1 MRAAPSSWPLAGALQ
16 AVALEILRYGPLPRT
31 DVARRLDL
39 SPGTLTRL
47 AGELI
52 AAGLIADG
60 AEQPTG
66 NPGRGTRPLRIIPDS
81 HHFIGMKLT
90 GTTLFGLRTNLRS
103 DAAAFASVPLR
114 STQPEEVAD
123 QISEFAEKLAADVA
137 ISGIGIGLGGR
148 IDNSGLVVSA
158 PFLRWQNVPLATSV
172 SQRLNVPVVIDN
184 DLTAL
189 TEFENWFGDGA
200 GLDRFAVVTI
210 GAGVG
215 YGAVANREVI
225 TSVDAGL
232 GLVGHW
238 PLDPL
243 GPLCPEGH
251 RGCAHAMLAMP
262 SIAAA
267 ATQTMG
273 RDVDYQKALELASSG
288 TPGPRRVVNASG
300 HALGLLIADIANL
313 ILPQLVI
320 IGGEGAL
327 LAEVA
332 AESLQSGISERR
344 HPKATPLNIV
354 ISKADDELWCRG
366 AAVRAIERFVLGTTA
381 TGGEVPA

>member
-1 MRAAPSSWPLAGALQ
+1 MRVAPSSWPLAGAPQ

-31 DVARRLDL
+31 DVAHRLGL
-39 SPGTLTRL
+39 SAGTLTRL

-52 AAGLIADG
+52 TAGLIADG

-66 NPGRGTRPLRIIPDS
+66 NPGRGTRPLRIVADS
-81 HHFIGMKLT
+81 HHFIGLKLT
-90 GTTLFGLRTNLRS
+90 GTELFGVRTDLRA
-103 DAAAFASVPLR
+103 DAAAFASTRLR
-114 STQPEEVAD
+114 STNAAEVAD
-123 QISEFAEKLAADVA
+123 QIAEFADGLAGEVP

-148 IDNSGLVVSA
+148 VDDAGLVVAA
-158 PFLRWQNVPLATSV
+158 PFLKWQNVPLAELVT
-172 SQRLNVPVVIDN
+172 QRLAVPVVIDN

-267 ATQTMG
+267 TSQTMG
-273 RDVDYQKALELASSG
+273 RELDYQQSLELAAAG
-288 TPGPRRVVNASG
+288 TAGPRRVVDAAG
-300 HALGLLIADIANL
+300 RALGLLIADIANL

-332 AESLQSGISERR
+332 GDALHAGIAERR
-344 HPKATPLNIV
+344 HPKASPVSIV

-366 AAVRAIERFVLGTTA
+366 AAVRAIERFVLGLTPT
-381 TGGEVPA
+381 P

>member
-1 MRAAPSSWPLAGALQ
+1 MRVAPSPWPLAGAPQ

-31 DVARRLDL
+31 DVARRLGL
-39 SPGTLTRL
+39 SAGTLTRL
-47 AGELI
+47 ASELI
-52 AAGLIADG
+52 ADGLIADG

-66 NPGRGTRPLRIIPDS
+66 NPGRGTRPLRIVAES
-81 HHFIGMKLT
+81 HHFIGLKLT
-90 GTTLFGLRTNLRS
+90 GGELFGVRTDLRA
-103 DAAAFASVPLR
+103 DPAAFASEPLR
-114 STQPEEVAD
+114 STNPDEVAD
-123 QISEFAEKLAADVA
+123 QIGKFAERLAGDVP
-137 ISGIGIGLGGR
+137 ISGIGIGLGGQV
-148 IDNSGLVVSA
+148 DAQGVVVSA
-158 PFLRWQNVPLATSV
+158 PFLRWQDVPLADLV
-172 SQRLNVPVVIDN
+172 SQRLQVPVAIDN
-184 DLTAL
+184 DLITL

-225 TSVDAGL
+225 SSVDAGL
-232 GLVGHW
+232 GLIGHW

-267 ATQTMG
+267 ASQTMNT
-273 RDVDYQKALELASSG
+273 DIDYATALDLAASG
-288 TPGPRRVVNASG
+288 TPGPRRVVDAAGRS
-300 HALGLLIADIANL
+300 LGLLIADIANL

-332 AESLQSGISERR
+332 ADALQAGITERR
-344 HPKATPLNIV
+344 HPKATPVTIV

-366 AAVRAIERFVLGTTA
+366 AAVRAIERFVLGLA
-381 TGGEVPA
+381 PNP